1 MNRIRILFHKK
12 GFIMNIFK
20 KLFSILKKINNKIK
34 DFEESIEKLEKDS
47 KEDSKNGLIELEKK
61 FENFFIEYKNKK
73 DFTNM
78 HYSTDFISG
87 KLTKEEYDKKLI
99 QFQKDVQNAI
109 IKVENKEMSY
119 QAFFDLVHFNKR

>member
-1 MNRIRILFHKK
+1 
-12 GFIMNIFK
+12 MNIFK
-20 KLFSILKKINNKIK
+20 KLFSILKNINNKIK

-61 FENFFIEYKNKK
+61 FENFFIENKNKK
-73 DFTNM
+73 DFTDM
-78 HYSTDFISG
+78 HYLTDFISG

-119 QAFFDLVHFNKR
+119 EAFFHLVHFNKR

>member
-1 MNRIRILFHKK
+1 
-12 GFIMNIFK
+12 MNIFK
-20 KLFSILKKINNKIK
+20 KLFLILRNINNKIK
-34 DFEESIEKLEKDS
+34 DFEESIEKLKKDS
-47 KEDSKNGLIELEKK
+47 QENTENKMIEVERK
-61 FENFFIEYKNKK
+61 FEKMFIECKNKK

>member
-1 MNRIRILFHKK
+1 
-12 GFIMNIFK
+12 
-20 KLFSILKKINNKIK
+20 
-34 DFEESIEKLEKDS
+34 
-47 KEDSKNGLIELEKK
+47 
-61 FENFFIEYKNKK
+61 
-73 DFTNM
+73 M

>member
-1 MNRIRILFHKK
+1 
-12 GFIMNIFK
+12 MNIFK
-20 KLFSILKKINNKIK
+20 KLFSILKNINNKIK

-78 HYSTDFISG
+78 HYLTDFISG

-119 QAFFDLVHFNKR
+119 EAFFHLVHFNKR